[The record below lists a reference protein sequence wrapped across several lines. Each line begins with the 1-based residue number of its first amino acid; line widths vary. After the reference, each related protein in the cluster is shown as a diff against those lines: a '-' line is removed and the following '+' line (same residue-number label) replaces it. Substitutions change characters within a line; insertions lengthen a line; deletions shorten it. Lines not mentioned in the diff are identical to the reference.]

1 MWTGDDLKPISMWDY
16 VLFRLAR
23 IFPERSLHLTFS
35 YLSSDVMLK
44 ETKQW
49 DKNVKNLQEL
59 RDSSV
64 DVTIPREKWCHQ
76 STGSIQASSEG
87 LKLIKCQTQG
97 PRYDLFLWQWTQP
110 LNLLRILLPLE
121 QRWRRVI
128 KALLCRN

>member
-64 DVTIPREKWCHQ
+64 DVTIPREKMTPPINWLHP
-76 STGSIQASSEG
+76 SFIRG
-87 LKLIKCQTQG
+87 LKADKMSNSGAEVWPFPLAMNSAIKLAANLATSGATLTQSDKG
-97 PRYDLFLWQWTQP
+97 AT
-110 LNLLRILLPLE
+110 
-121 QRWRRVI
+121 V
-128 KALLCRN
+128 